1 MFAFRFLPPLA
12 LAAAALAQPALAQS
26 GAANR
31 AAQPILSAT
40 DGRWLASACVSR
52 QAGDRSFCYGYV
64 LGIADQLATN
74 GAVCRPATVSGEQL
88 VNTVRSHLAASP
100 NDLQRHAS
108 FLIRRVLAASYPCRR

>member
-12 LAAAALAQPALAQS
+12 LAAAALAGPVLAQS
-26 GAANR
+26 ASTNR

-64 LGIADQLATN
+64 LGIADQLATS
-74 GAVCRPATVSGEQL
+74 GAVCRPATISGEQL
-88 VNTVRSHLAASP
+88 VNTVRSHLAASA
-100 NDLQRHAS
+100 DLQRHAS